1 MLTKEP
7 KGRDVNDG
15 DTFAFNAG
23 FTAQV
28 RPCLHTLQP
37 AAVAIMQVHF
47 GVIAGRCHAE

>member
-7 KGRDVNDG
+7 KGRDVNDA

-28 RPCLHTLQP
+28 WPCMHPLMRTS
-37 AAVAIMQVHF
+37 ADDMDIF
-47 GVIAGRCHAE
+47 W